1 MQADRES
8 KTVTD
13 TSDDTPNEILAA
25 VKEVKD
31 KAEAAA
37 VTAQERARH
46 WPLAKIGLGVGIGS
60 AAVAAAVLY
69 GSRKRDD
76 K

>member
-1 MQADRES
+1 M
-8 KTVTD
+8 TD
-13 TSDDTPNEILAA
+13 ATTPRTDDDAPNEILAA
-25 VKEVKD
+25 AREVKE

-37 VTAQERARH
+37 ASVADHTKG
-46 WPLAKIGLGVGIGS
+46 WPIGRIGLGVGIGS

-69 GSRKRDD
+69 ANRKRDG